1 MNNFTI
7 GPFSLSTTL
16 LVVLVAI
23 FIATLVAGLADRRNK
38 SKNETLV
45 WKAIVIVALISR
57 LSYVVIHLEGY
68 LSDPISIIDIRDG
81 GFTLWGAITGVV
93 LASLL
98 ILRAQ
103 SSGRKSYIAS
113 IVAGLAVLAIGLAG
127 VRLLDDMPGKSLS
140 NVALVE
146 LETGETI
153 HIRDFQGKP
162 IVINLWATWC
172 PPCRREMPV
181 L

>member
-1 MNNFTI
+1 VI
-7 GPFSLSTTL
+7 G
-16 LVVLVAI
+16 
-23 FIATLVAGLADRRNK
+23 
-38 SKNETLV
+38 
-45 WKAIVIVALISR
+45 ALISR

-181 L
+181 LEKAQQEHADVHFIFANQREPASTIERYLSQELLELNNVVMDDNAT

>member
-16 LVVLVAI
+16 LVILVAI

-45 WKAIVIVALISR
+45 WKAILIGALISR

-68 LSDPISIIDIRDG
+68 LSDPVSIIDIRDG
-81 GFTLWGAITGVV
+81 GFTLWGAIIGIV

-103 SSGRKSYIAS
+103 SDGRKSYIAS
-113 IVAGLAVLAIGLAG
+113 IVAGLAILAIGLG
-127 VRLLDDMPGKSLS
+127 GLRLLVDLSGKSVRDMSLTE
-140 NVALVE
+140 VE
-146 LETGETI
+146 MGENI
-153 HIRDFQGKP
+153 
-162 IVINLWATWC
+162 
-172 PPCRREMPV
+172 E
-181 L
+181 